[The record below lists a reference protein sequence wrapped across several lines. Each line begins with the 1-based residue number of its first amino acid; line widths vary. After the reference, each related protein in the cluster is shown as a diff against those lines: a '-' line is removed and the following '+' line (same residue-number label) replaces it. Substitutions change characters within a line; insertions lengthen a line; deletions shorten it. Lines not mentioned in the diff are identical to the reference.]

1 MFSIIFSIGVYA
13 CTNVV
18 QIQSIRPQLWIFRTF
33 ILHFICI
40 SQKVERKS
48 ANKRINRYTLAHM
61 YVCMYA
67 AVLLSDREAF
77 IFGWFACKHDRSQC
91 HLENLYSNGILKY
104 TKKKKIL
111 QGVLLRSSLRNCLS
125 EYVERLKMCWSG
137 ILN

>member
-104 TKKKKIL
+104 TKKKKYYRVFYWGHHFVIAC
-111 QGVLLRSSLRNCLS
+111 QNMWKDSKCADQV
-125 EYVERLKMCWSG
+125 Y
-137 ILN
+137 